1 MHNKILDAHR
11 SPWTMLFHLIAAIV
25 LGYGLWNHDWAY
37 IIIAIVVA
45 ALSHMFPKEKK
56 KR

>member
-11 SPWTMLFHLIAAIV
+11 SPWTMLFHLIAAAV

-45 ALSHMFPKEKK
+45 ALSHLFPKEKK